1 MATDGRKVLELA
13 AMVQPDVVVMEV
25 GMPGINGIEVTR
37 RLVARQHKVKVI
49 ALSSLAH
56 NHALEIIEAGAST
69 YIIKENDMSELLC
82 ALHEIMKGKKHLCPQ
97 VSEAVVNYSGRF
109 RNENAMKLGSRE
121 REVLQLVA
129 EGTSTPDIAK
139 QLSISAST
147 VDVHRRNIMTKLD
160 LHNVAELTKYA
171 VRNGLTVL

>member
-1 MATDGRKVLELA
+1 
-13 AMVQPDVVVMEV
+13 
-25 GMPGINGIEVTR
+25 
-37 RLVARQHKVKVI
+37 
-49 ALSSLAH
+49 
-56 NHALEIIEAGAST
+56 
-69 YIIKENDMSELLC
+69 MSELLC

-171 VRNGLTVL
+171 VRNGLTVLLRL